1 MKNVYT
7 LKCTQ
12 LAPEYK
18 ENKEIIEYEDTLEK
32 YESVTSEEYIRSRK
46 RLTDRICSAA
56 LPDRL
61 PYNYCIERDDKEQK
75 GTVYMTSAFATKL
88 ATLAYG
94 LSEWLLE
101 YYAGTRCFARLNFD
115 NCDVLTDVQVLPIAN
130 HVLNEEEGDLYD
142 VTWKRYAETAAKDL
156 IPKEGLSDEKYA
168 TVCRCFEEKLYIIV
182 YRTAVLLKKHPEK
195 LCLTCRIE
203 TDIFNFAKI
212 MFSEMLAAKIP
223 AMCGA

>member
-1 MKNVYT
+1 
-7 LKCTQ
+7 
-12 LAPEYK
+12 
-18 ENKEIIEYEDTLEK
+18 
-32 YESVTSEEYIRSRK
+32 
-46 RLTDRICSAA
+46 
-56 LPDRL
+56 
-61 PYNYCIERDDKEQK
+61 
-75 GTVYMTSAFATKL
+75 MTSAFATKL

-115 NCDVLTDVQVLPIAN
+115 NCDALTDVQVLPIAN

>member
-12 LAPEYK
+12 HAPEYK

-56 LPDRL
+56 LPDKL

-75 GTVYMTSAFATKL
+75 GTVYMTGAFATKL
-88 ATLAYG
+88 AALAYG

-101 YYAGTRCFARLNFD
+101 YYAGTMCFIHLDFD
-115 NCDVLTDVQVLPIAN
+115 NCDALTDVQVLPIAN

-156 IPKEGLSDEKYA
+156 VPKKGLSDEKYA
-168 TVCRCFEEKLYIIV
+168 AVCRCFEEKLYVIV

-212 MFSEMLAAKIP
+212 VFSEMLAAKIP

>member
-1 MKNVYT
+1 M
-7 LKCTQ
+7 
-12 LAPEYK
+12 
-18 ENKEIIEYEDTLEK
+18 
-32 YESVTSEEYIRSRK
+32 
-46 RLTDRICSAA
+46 
-56 LPDRL
+56 
-61 PYNYCIERDDKEQK
+61 
-75 GTVYMTSAFATKL
+75 
-88 ATLAYG
+88 AYG

-115 NCDVLTDVQVLPIAN
+115 NCDALTDVQALPIAN

-156 IPKEGLSDEKYA
+156 VPKEGLSDEKYA
-168 TVCRCFEEKLYIIV
+168 GICRCFEEKLYVIV

-212 MFSEMLAAKIP
+212 VFSEMLAAGIP
-223 AMCGA
+223 LVCGT

>member
-1 MKNVYT
+1 MGVCQVI
-7 LKCTQ
+7 KCTQ
-12 LAPEYK
+12 LSPERV
-18 ENKEIIEYEDTLEK
+18 EEEIGYEDTLEK
-32 YESVTSEEYIRSRK
+32 FESVTSGEYIK
-46 RLTDRICSAA
+46 THKELTDSMLSTA
-56 LPDRL
+56 LADKL
-61 PYNYCIERDDKEQK
+61 PYNYCIERNGEKQK

-115 NCDVLTDVQVLPIAN
+115 NCDALTDVQALPIAN

-142 VTWKRYAETAAKDL
+142 VTWKRYAEAAAKDL
-156 IPKEGLSDEKYA
+156 IPKEGLSDKKYA
-168 TVCRCFEEKLYIIV
+168 AVCRCFEEKLCVIV
-182 YRTAVLLKKHPEK
+182 YRTAVLLEKHPEK

-203 TDIFNFAKI
+203 TGIFNFAKI
-212 MFSEMLAAKIP
+212 VFSEMLAAKIP